1 MPYPPGRP
9 GLESEISGLTE
20 RSGQLRQAAALP
32 GADLPQVLEAAFA
45 ELDGA
50 IDALNSQRAAAP
62 GDSAPGR
69 VAGGLDAD
77 RRLLQAIF
85 QQAPVPMFLLDHD
98 GTVRRANRRAGDLLG
113 FAPGYA
119 TGKHFGALV
128 GLPARAAAQT
138 HLAAAHRTGE
148 GRQIQ
153 CDLLG
158 AAGPVPAVLDVS
170 PVSLP
175 GGPGQ
180 LIVAVTRRG
189 RAPVPGGREQGSAA
203 GRNGL
208 PAPPGRQDQAPAGR
222 RPASAAAGEDDAGM
236 AVGQH
241 AAAGTDPAPGAD
253 DETVLAIRTAA
264 GRLDLLGAA
273 TRLVLENATVS
284 ESVMLQRC
292 ARLLAGQLA
301 AWVIVDI
308 ERGGQLRRQFAIG
321 PQDERSAEL
330 ARSLADA
337 DPPRDSAPRQVHDS
351 GTSLL
356 TAHTEDTGLLG
367 TGADGVPFLSRL
379 DATSVLS
386 VPLSDGERS
395 YGALTL
401 ARVAGG
407 GYFGTGDV
415 GLVEEI
421 GEHLA
426 LAIRVDRL
434 LRQRS
439 DVADALRAG
448 LRPPRL
454 PAIPGVEIAAAHQ
467 DATASPGP
475 GGDFYS
481 VYRSPGGWGVAIGDV
496 AGKGEGAA
504 AVTAAAR
511 HAIRVAAHW
520 CADPAE
526 VLRMVNEIML
536 AEEFGGRFVTADAV
550 HLQWRD
556 RVLRV
561 TLGSAGHPLPVLL
574 RQDGR
579 VQTMNGHGLP
589 LGIFPDPGTQAQEVE
604 LSTGDTLFFYTDGLA
619 DARGS
624 QPASF
629 GDRLTDELAA
639 LAGKPAAEVAA
650 RMQQAALAFCGGELR
665 DDMTVL
671 VLRAGEPPGRD
682 GLRPEIS
689 DGLRPE
695 TS

>member
-20 RSGQLRQAAALP
+20 RCGQLRQAAALP
-32 GADLPQVLEAAFA
+32 GAELPQVLEAAFA

-50 IDALNSQRAAAP
+50 IDALNSLRAATP
-62 GDSAPGR
+62 GDSASVR
-69 VAGGLDAD
+69 VADGLDAD

-85 QQAPVPMFLLDHD
+85 QQAPVPMFLLDQD

-138 HLAAAHRTGE
+138 HLAAARRTGE

-158 AAGPVPAVLDVS
+158 AAGPVPAVLDIS

-180 LIVAVTRRG
+180 LIVAATRR
-189 RAPVPGGREQGSAA
+189 RAPAASGREPGSAA

-208 PAPPGRQDQAPAGR
+208 PAPSARHDQAPAGS
-222 RPASAAAGEDDAGM
+222 RPAPAAGGDDAAGK
-236 AVGQH
+236 AAGQH
-241 AAAGTDPAPGAD
+241 AAADTEPAPGTD
-253 DETVLAIRTAA
+253 GDVLAIRTAVS
-264 GRLDLLGAA
+264 RLDLLGAA

-301 AWVIVDI
+301 AWVIVDV

-321 PQDERSAEL
+321 PQDERSSEL

-337 DPPRDSAPRQVHDS
+337 DPPQGSAPRQVHDS

-356 TAHTEDTGLLG
+356 IAHTEDTSLLG
-367 TGADGVPFLSRL
+367 IGADGVPVLARL
-379 DATSVLS
+379 GATSVLS

-395 YGALTL
+395 YGTLTL

-454 PAIPGVEIAAAHQ
+454 PAIPGVDIAAAHQ
-467 DATASPGP
+467 DATSSPGP

-481 VYRSPGGWGVAIGDV
+481 VYRSPGGWGLAIGDV

-556 RVLRV
+556 HVLRV

-574 RQDGR
+574 RPDGR
-579 VQTMNGHGLP
+579 VQTMDGGGLP
-589 LGIFPDPGTQAQEVE
+589 LGIFPDPGTQAQELE
-604 LSTGDTLFFYTDGLA
+604 LSMGDTLFFYTDGLA
-619 DARGS
+619 DARGAG
-624 QPASF
+624 PAPF
-629 GDRLTDELAA
+629 EDRLTDELAA

-650 RMQQAALAFCGGELR
+650 RMQQAALDFCGGELR

-682 GLRPEIS
+682 GLRPGTS
-689 DGLRPE
+689 DGLRPDQLGG
-695 TS
+695 